1 MTSDFRLRVTNLK
14 SFMEILFIVKHQI
27 SFRVTN
33 LNFKN
38 KRFLFEL
45 LTLSWKM
52 ENLLTQNLKI
62 KKFISSYKFE
72 KWKNESWFRIIVTR
86 DFSVEMKY

>member
-45 LTLSWKM
+45 LTLS
-52 ENLLTQNLKI
+52 
-62 KKFISSYKFE
+62 
-72 KWKNESWFRIIVTR
+72 
-86 DFSVEMKY
+86 